1 MTDRY
6 QLLAWP
12 AAEALDAESAARRA
26 AELAAEPEASAPL
39 RELAAVLAAKHP
51 ECEVELS
58 GRLAA
63 RFPLAQAG
71 PLAATFVEECEARGL
86 VAFDP
91 QEGELFW
98 PQGWAP
104 EAECWLT
111 RYQGSVSLEPDPDT
125 IRRELKAMNVE
136 DVPYLVL
143 SRGPGRFLQAAL
155 FDEVGWVLERRLEGD
170 EHPWV
175 CTDPLKRRE
184 VAAAFIAFREGDEAW
199 ARKLSWEP
207 GA

>member
-26 AELAAEPEASAPL
+26 AELAAESEAPAALSEPAAG
-39 RELAAVLAAKHP
+39 LAEAHP
-51 ECEVELS
+51 DSEVELS
-58 GRLAA
+58 GCLAC

-71 PLAATFVEECEARGL
+71 EVAATFVEECEARGL

-111 RYQGSVSLEPDPDT
+111 RFQGSILLEPDPDT
-125 IRRELKAMNVE
+125 IRRELKSMNVV

-143 SRGPGRFLQAAL
+143 SRGPERFLQAAL

-170 EHPWV
+170 AHPWV

-184 VAAAFIAFREGDEAW
+184 VAEAFIAFREGDEGW

-207 GA
+207 GV

>member
-6 QLLAWP
+6 QLQAWP
-12 AAEALDAESAARRA
+12 AAEALDAESAAQRSK
-26 AELAAEPEASAPL
+26 ELAAEAETPAALS
-39 RELAAVLAAKHP
+39 ELATALAAAHP

-63 RFPLAQAG
+63 SFPLAQAG
-71 PLAATFVEECEARGL
+71 EVAGTFVEECEARGL

-98 PQGWAP
+98 PEGWAP

-111 RYQGSVSLEPDPDT
+111 RYQGSVLLEPDPDT
-125 IRRELKAMNVE
+125 IRRELKSMNVE

-155 FDEVGWVLERRLEGD
+155 FDEVGWVLERRLETD

-184 VAAAFIAFREGDEAW
+184 VAEAFVAFREGDEGW
-199 ARKLSWEP
+199 ARKRAWEP